1 MTFYDM
7 NGKELSKDS
16 FIDYFSLCYFEKN
29 ADVKGIRCNNEIV
42 ENAIENI
49 LINGF
54 QTRKDVIAVLA
65 WKTGKLSHTSKMISE
80 KAPFHYHKNWF
91 NEDDFSVMFYG
102 KTAVCLTEF
111 ADKVLN
117 LQGSSDD
124 QSSQT
129 ILQNLCSS
137 APDGI
142 GTVYLIT
149 FLFFLSHGEYPI
161 YDRFADIALQA
172 ILGNK
177 QPSGNIPYSALPTKK
192 DKDFDSICSESGR
205 YGKYIRDIETVFGED
220 YKNYRKIDQAL
231 WVYGHQFNSKKRQSC

>member
-1 MTFYDM
+1 MYFYDM
-7 NGKELSKDS
+7 NGNELSKDR
-16 FIDYFSLCYFEKN
+16 FIDYFSSCYFEKDE
-29 ADVKGIRCNNEIV
+29 DVKRIRCSNEIV

-49 LINGF
+49 LKNGF
-54 QTRKDVIAVLA
+54 QTKEDVIAVLA
-65 WKTGKLSHTSKMISE
+65 WKTGKLSHTSKMISA
-80 KAPFHYHKNWF
+80 KSPFHYHKNWF
-91 NEDDFSVMFYG
+91 NEDDFSVRFYG
-102 KTAVCLTEF
+102 KTAVCLTGF

-117 LQGSSDD
+117 LQGSFYD

-172 ILGNK
+172 ILENK
-177 QPSGNIPYSALPTKK
+177 QPSGNIQYSALPTKK
-192 DKDFDSICSESGR
+192 DKDFDSICSEKGR
-205 YGKYIRDIETVFGED
+205 YGKYIRDLITVFGEN
-220 YKNYRKIDQAL
+220 YKNNRKIDQAL
-231 WVYGHQFNSKKRQSC
+231 WVYGHQFQNKKQQAC